1 MNELLKTKTEL
12 PCPGGGYNKIKTTY
26 GDVMKKSKLSS
37 SKGEYKFKPQ
47 YQSKMKSAV
56 SKMESLQKKFE
67 KDMEKAQ
74 KDFFESFQ
82 NVISNADLIIK
93 R

>member
-12 PCPGGGYNKIKTTY
+12 PCPGGGSSIKTTY

-37 SKGEYKFKPQ
+37 SKGEFRFKSQ
-47 YQSKMKSAV
+47 YQYKMKSTV
-56 SKMESLQKKFE
+56 NKMESLQKKFE
-67 KDMEKAQ
+67 KEMGKAQ
-74 KDFFESFQ
+74 EDFSEAFQ
-82 NVISNADLIIK
+82 NVISNADVVIK